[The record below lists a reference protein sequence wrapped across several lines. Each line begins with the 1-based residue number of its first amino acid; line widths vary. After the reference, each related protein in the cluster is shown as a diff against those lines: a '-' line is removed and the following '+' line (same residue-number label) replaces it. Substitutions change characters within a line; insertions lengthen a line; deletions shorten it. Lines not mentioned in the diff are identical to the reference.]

1 MAGVTTPSTTIIEVP
16 SKTKIRSNF
25 FRILDVSSV
34 SLIFRD
40 LSSSGDGTFSLK
52 LEMRWSDSNWF
63 GKRLACAYLH
73 INEYRANI
81 PPVKNHCMD

>member
-1 MAGVTTPSTTIIEVP
+1 MAGVITPSTMIIEVP

-25 FRILDVSSV
+25 FRILDVSNV

-52 LEMRWSDSNWF
+52 LEMR
-63 GKRLACAYLH
+63 
-73 INEYRANI
+73 
-81 PPVKNHCMD
+81 